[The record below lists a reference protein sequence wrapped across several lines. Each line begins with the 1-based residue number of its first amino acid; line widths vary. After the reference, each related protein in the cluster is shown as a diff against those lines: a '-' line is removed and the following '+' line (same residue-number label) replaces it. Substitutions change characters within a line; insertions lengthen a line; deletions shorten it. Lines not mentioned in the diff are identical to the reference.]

1 MKSLTKAHPA
11 PSTKTLADV
20 VARLGGVPLER
31 IITSPAMGTGTV
43 ADVIQER
50 ASPERRLCEL
60 IDGTLVEKP
69 MGAKES
75 ILACY
80 LIRLLGNHV
89 HANRLGVVLGPDG
102 MLQLFPGRVRI
113 PDVSFIPWEQIP
125 GRKWPDDPIPE
136 IPPDLAVEVLS
147 PSNTTG
153 EIRLK
158 LRDYFQSGTR
168 LVWVIDPKKQNA
180 RSYTSSD
187 TYQTV
192 AKSGSLDGGD
202 VLPGFRLWLPELF
215 GALQDGPAKG
225 T

>member
-31 IITSPAMGTGTV
+31 VIAVPAMGTATA

-80 LIRLLGNHV
+80 IIRLLGNHV
-89 HANRLGVVLGPDG
+89 QANRLGVVLGPDG
-102 MLQLFPGRVRI
+102 MLQLFPGRIRI
-113 PDVSFIPWEQIP
+113 PDVSFIPWDQIP
-125 GRKWPDDPIPE
+125 GRKWPDEPIPE

-147 PSNTTG
+147 PSNTAS

-158 LRDYFQSGTR
+158 RRDYFQAGTR
-168 LVWVIDPKKQNA
+168 LVWVIDPKKLTA
-180 RSYTSSD
+180 RTYTAPDAS
-187 TYQTV
+187 QAV
-192 AKSGSLDGGD
+192 GKSGSLDGGE
-202 VLPGFRLWLPELF
+202 VLPGFRVSLPELF
-215 GALQDGPAKG
+215 GCLHDGPTTG
-225 T
+225 G

>member
-1 MKSLTKAHPA
+1 MKSLTKALPA
-11 PSTKTLADV
+11 SSTKTLADV

-31 IITSPAMGTGTV
+31 ILNIPTMGTATV
-43 ADVIQER
+43 GDIIQER

-69 MGAKES
+69 MGAKEA

-80 LIRLLGNHV
+80 LGHLLWVHV
-89 HANRLGVVLGPDG
+89 QTNRLGVVLGADG

-113 PDVSFIPWEQIP
+113 PDVSFIPWDQIP
-125 GRKWPDDPIPE
+125 GRKWPDEPIPE

-147 PSNTTG
+147 PSNTAG

-158 LRDYFQSGTR
+158 RLDYFQAGTR

-180 RSYTSSD
+180 RSYTATD

-192 AKSGSLDGGD
+192 PKSGSLDGGA
-202 VLPGFRLWLPELF
+202 VLPGFLVSLPELF
-215 GALQDGPAKG
+215 GCLQAGPA
-225 T
+225 